1 MAESDVDISSEKG
14 EKTEPSADNDELKV
28 SAPVSGEKIFSEPVK
43 PVEPQKEMGFVAV
56 SCGKGLD
63 EIFTSLGVDY
73 LITGGQTMN
82 PSTDDMINAI
92 DKVNAKCVFILP
104 NNKNI
109 ILAANQAQ
117 YLVDDKQIIVIP
129 TKTIPQGIT
138 ALITYMSDATAA
150 DNEIAMTEAISHVKT
165 GQVTYA
171 VRDTSIGGLSIQK
184 GNIMGIGDH
193 EILAVGTVVED
204 TAMDMIDKMVDDESE
219 IVSIYY
225 GDEVDE
231 EIANDFASNV
241 EKKYSDLSVELN
253 PGGQPI
259 YYYIVSVE

>member
-1 MAESDVDISSEKG
+1 
-14 EKTEPSADNDELKV
+14 
-28 SAPVSGEKIFSEPVK
+28 
-43 PVEPQKEMGFVAV
+43 
-56 SCGKGLD
+56 
-63 EIFTSLGVDY
+63 
-73 LITGGQTMN
+73 
-82 PSTDDMINAI
+82 
-92 DKVNAKCVFILP
+92 
-104 NNKNI
+104 
-109 ILAANQAQ
+109 
-117 YLVDDKQIIVIP
+117 
-129 TKTIPQGIT
+129 
-138 ALITYMSDATAA
+138 
-150 DNEIAMTEAISHVKT
+150 MTEAISHVKT

-241 EKKYSDLSVELN
+241 EKKYSDLSVELH

>member
-1 MAESDVDISSEKG
+1 
-14 EKTEPSADNDELKV
+14 
-28 SAPVSGEKIFSEPVK
+28 
-43 PVEPQKEMGFVAV
+43 
-56 SCGKGLD
+56 
-63 EIFTSLGVDY
+63 
-73 LITGGQTMN
+73 MN

-92 DKVNAKCVFILP
+92 DNVNARTVFILP

-117 YLVDDKQIIVIP
+117 YLVEDKQIIVIP

-138 ALITYMSDATAA
+138 ALITYMNDATPE
-150 DNEIAMTEAISHVKT
+150 DNESAMVDAISHVKT

-171 VRDTSIGGLSIQK
+171 VRDTSINGMEIKK

-193 EILAVGTVVED
+193 EILAVGNLVEG
-204 TAMDMIDKMVDDESE
+204 TALEMITKMVDDDSE
-219 IVSIYY
+219 IISIYF

-231 EIANDFASNV
+231 EIANEFAGSV
-241 EKKYSDLSVELN
+241 EKQYPDLSVELHQ
-253 PGGQPI
+253 GGQPI

>member
-1 MAESDVDISSEKG
+1 
-14 EKTEPSADNDELKV
+14 
-28 SAPVSGEKIFSEPVK
+28 
-43 PVEPQKEMGFVAV
+43 
-56 SCGKGLD
+56 
-63 EIFTSLGVDY
+63 
-73 LITGGQTMN
+73 
-82 PSTDDMINAI
+82 MINAI
-92 DKVNAKCVFILP
+92 DKVNAKCVFILT

-117 YLVDDKQIIVIP
+117 YLVEDKQIIVIP

-138 ALITYMSDATAA
+138 ALISYMSDASVA
-150 DNEIAMTEAISHVKT
+150 DNESAMLDAISHVKT

-171 VRDTSIGGLSIQK
+171 VRDTSINGMDIKK

-193 EILAVGTVVED
+193 EILAVGSVVEE
-204 TAMDMIDKMVDDESE
+204 TAIDMLDRMVDDESE
-219 IVSIYY
+219 IISIYF

-231 EIANDFASNV
+231 EIANDLAASV
-241 EKKYSDLSVELN
+241 EKKYPDLSVELH